1 MKKNQE
7 KLMKLTKSNLKRIL
21 NSKEFKKWL
30 IQKRWFADKS
40 RLSHCEFTISFK
52 YYKHLSENISICII
66 MIRDKEYIQEYF
78 MPLIS
83 SQNLENLIILNYKS
97 DQKISEVTNQ
107 HIFNTQLINGK
118 ELEIKDAPFLI
129 EGEYTHK
136 FWDLLLNLDWN
147 KDKFTK
153 FGLNFL
159 NYSEKKNKKV
169 ISSNLFLSQ
178 PKSEKNDKK
187 VKIKNIGHGNTTN
200 LLFQYIIFSNK
211 ESKTDQ
217 AYLFKCYKKY
227 EKNIEPEILRV
238 LKNNNFAGS
247 PDLYGEF
254 QLEDTP
260 LICIL
265 EYIKNEGNIGS
276 IFWSEINKLTI
287 DLVEKDE
294 FKKNQKENHFLKES
308 IYNYCHE
315 SIKIAKEIGYKIK
328 AMHNALIV
336 KKREHF
342 KKKKI
347 VKEKFLKSYSK
358 VLTELINNILQIL
371 NEDRALT
378 YKFLEISQIQ
388 ELLKQ
393 CKDRIVQFSQKQSK
407 KIIKIQ
413 RIHQDL
419 HMEQVLYNKIKKEK
433 RNKENGIYEYY
444 FLDFEGDP
452 QFSLE
457 QKQEKYPVER
467 DMATFIRSLSYIKYN
482 TLKDRINQIF
492 KDRKSVV

>member
-1 MKKNQE
+1 
-7 KLMKLTKSNLKRIL
+7 
-21 NSKEFKKWL
+21 
-30 IQKRWFADKS
+30 
-40 RLSHCEFTISFK
+40 
-52 YYKHLSENISICII
+52 
-66 MIRDKEYIQEYF
+66 
-78 MPLIS
+78 
-83 SQNLENLIILNYKS
+83 
-97 DQKISEVTNQ
+97 
-107 HIFNTQLINGK
+107 
-118 ELEIKDAPFLI
+118 
-129 EGEYTHK
+129 
-136 FWDLLLNLDWN
+136 
-147 KDKFTK
+147 
-153 FGLNFL
+153 
-159 NYSEKKNKKV
+159 
-169 ISSNLFLSQ
+169 
-178 PKSEKNDKK
+178 
-187 VKIKNIGHGNTTN
+187 
-200 LLFQYIIFSNK
+200 
-211 ESKTDQ
+211 
-217 AYLFKCYKKY
+217 
-227 EKNIEPEILRV
+227 
-238 LKNNNFAGS
+238 
-247 PDLYGEF
+247 
-254 QLEDTP
+254 
-260 LICIL
+260 
-265 EYIKNEGNIGS
+265 
-276 IFWSEINKLTI
+276 
-287 DLVEKDE
+287 
-294 FKKNQKENHFLKES
+294 
-308 IYNYCHE
+308 
-315 SIKIAKEIGYKIK
+315 
-328 AMHNALIV
+328 MHNALIV

-342 KKKKI
+342 EQKKI

-492 KDRKSVV
+492 NRSQLKNKGNTLLGQIIFTRENVKEKEKIEIMKSALNTWERELRELIVKNYEMDQDLLRFFLIERMLREINYECKYRPENILIPMIGLKEIIN